1 MVIIFIIL
9 NILSKYKILCDCS
22 YTNCITCN
30 SQYSCLY
37 NNGVCS
43 TKQLIYNKEY
53 LFFKLKQCLLDSYSK
68 SIMLQYCG
76 NLEFQ
81 LNNKKITIELPK
93 INKTYGNEFL
103 FCPFSVVNSKGPSNK
118 FYIEFKKI
126 NLIDLPFDLYL
137 EVNSNNISY
146 IMTPIT
152 DSKLLYE
159 IKGTET
165 ITINY
170 FSKYTYKNKPFKIV
184 VSFEKNFFEVK
195 TILIIFIIIII
206 IIIMFLCVIIIII
219 YKRKEINGLIILNN
233 NQNNERRQEE
243 LNILEKN
250 KKIAQEY
257 ANNIQPVI
265 FKNIKKYAKNTSCNF
280 CLNEFNLEDNVFIGI
295 CFHVFHYEEI
305 KKWIFS
311 NDIFHNTCP
320 ECRREF
326 MKFYKK
332 EDLIQANN
340 QHNNFILNQENN
352 NNQNNNQQN
361 SNNNNNI
368 SQNNVNSNINLII
381 QNQNN
386 SPISSLNH
394 NNNINQLQL
403 RENNS

>member
-9 NILSKYKILCDCS
+9 KILSKYKILCDCS
-22 YTNCITCN
+22 YSNCISCN

-43 TKQLIYNKEY
+43 TKQLIYNKDY

-68 SIMLQYCG
+68 SIIDTYCG
-76 NLEFQ
+76 NLELK
-81 LNNKKITIELPK
+81 LNNKKLIIELPK
-93 INKTYGNEFL
+93 INKTYGNEYL
-103 FCPFSVVNSKGPSNK
+103 FCPFNIINSKGPSNK
-118 FYIEFKKI
+118 FYIEFKKL
-126 NLIDLPFDLYL
+126 NLLDFPFDLYL
-137 EVNSNNISY
+137 EINSNNISY

-159 IKGTET
+159 IKGTEK

-170 FSKYTYKNKPFKIV
+170 FSKYSYKNKPFKII
-184 VSFEKNFFEVK
+184 VSFEKRFFEIK
-195 TILIIFIIIII
+195 TMIIILILIIAIIIIFLCI
-206 IIIMFLCVIIIII
+206 IILII
-219 YKRKEINGLIILNN
+219 YKRKEINRLILFNRDLNN
-233 NQNNERRQEE
+233 QRRQED
-243 LNILEKN
+243 LQIIEKN

-265 FKNIKKYAKNTSCNF
+265 FKNIKNSAKNTSCNF
-280 CLNEFNLEDNVFIGI
+280 CLNEFNLEDNVFIGN

-326 MKFYKK
+326 IKFFQK
-332 EDLIQANN
+332 EDLVQVNN
-340 QHNNFILNQENN
+340 QHNNYISNQENN
-352 NNQNNNQQN
+352 NNQNYNPQ
-361 SNNNNNI
+361 NNNNL
-368 SQNNVNSNINLII
+368 SQNNVSSNNNLII

-394 NNNINQLQL
+394 NYNINQLQL
-403 RENNS
+403 RENQV